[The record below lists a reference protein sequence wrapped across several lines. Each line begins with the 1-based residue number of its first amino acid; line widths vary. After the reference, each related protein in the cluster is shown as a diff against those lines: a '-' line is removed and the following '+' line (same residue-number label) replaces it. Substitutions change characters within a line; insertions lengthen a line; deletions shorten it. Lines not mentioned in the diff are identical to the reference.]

1 MPVPVGIR
9 PFLCRML
16 STLVLA
22 WAALPCGAWAQT
34 PVEPT
39 AGGTVDAEARS
50 ASVAHTVLSILS
62 YVRWP
67 PETGDVS
74 LCIVGPTEYADE
86 LTRVQAFGLP
96 GGRRIQV
103 KRHAAA
109 ELPTGCE
116 VVYLGMLDDEG
127 WQTVFRR
134 LAGRP
139 ALSIGERRE
148 QCQAGGMFCLD
159 VRERELGFEVNLDSV
174 TRSGLRIHPQVLQ
187 LARRKARA
195 P

>member
-1 MPVPVGIR
+1 
-9 PFLCRML
+9 
-16 STLVLA
+16 VL
-22 WAALPCGAWAQT
+22 PPGTGAWAQT
-34 PVEPT
+34 PVV
-39 AGGTVDAEARS
+39 AANGGAADADARS
-50 ASVAHTVLSILS
+50 AGVAQAVLGILS

-67 PETGDVS
+67 PDTGDVAM
-74 LCIVGPTEYADE
+74 CIVGPTEYADD
-86 LTRVQAFGLP
+86 LIRSQAFGLP

-103 KRHAAA
+103 RRHAAA
-109 ELPTGCE
+109 EVPASACD
-116 VVYLGMLDDEG
+116 VVYLGMLDDAG

-139 ALSIGERRE
+139 VLSIGERRE

-174 TRSGLRIHPQVLQ
+174 ARSGLRIHPQVLQ